1 MAFPPQLVSIS
12 VLSTLFEILEVNVG
26 VAVLLTVRSA
36 PTQTFTVWLELP
48 VTVWLSVAVN
58 VAVFGWVVQVPA
70 GSVNVFEYV
79 NVVGLGS
86 VEFTVPREPPNVSVT
101 VMLPSTTVGV
111 ALPKSKPAVP
121 VTGFPFAVAVA
132 VLVPAAELGAAV

>member
-1 MAFPPQLVSIS
+1 M
-12 VLSTLFEILEVNVG
+12 
-26 VAVLLTVRSA
+26 LTVRSLPTHTCTDWLA
-36 PTQTFTVWLELP
+36 PP
-48 VTVWLSVAVN
+48 VVPVVFVVKVAVL
-58 VAVFGWVVQVPA
+58 GCVVQVPA

-111 ALPKSKPAVP
+111 APRKSKPAVP
-121 VTGFPFAVAVA
+121 VTGFPLAVAVA
-132 VLVPAAELGAAV
+132 VLVPARGLGGPV